1 LSKMKKMTYAVI
13 LAGGKG
19 ERFWPKS
26 RRQSPKQLLSIIS
39 SKTMIEMTVDRIKPM
54 IPDNMIIVVA
64 SEEIKDNLLDIDLGI
79 PDENYLFEPMGKN
92 TAPAIGFAA
101 FHIMGKDK
109 DSTMVVLPA
118 DHHIEEEDDFREC
131 LNTAI
136 EMAEKDY
143 LITFGIVPTRPETGY
158 GYIEAGEGIEKGV
171 CVVKKFKEKPSQK
184 KANEF
189 IKNEKFLWNSGIFV
203 WKTGRIIEEF
213 HRFQSEFAA
222 GMEKCFKL
230 DNASKRKKKIKELYE
245 ETEPISIDY
254 AVMERASDVAVVR
267 ASFGWDDVGSWN
279 ALERVRDKDRK
290 GNIISGDSVLIDT
303 RDSIIISDKGIVGA
317 IGVSNFAIVHTE
329 DATLVFPKD
338 RDQEVKEIVR
348 KLRSEKKLKKYA

>member
-1 LSKMKKMTYAVI
+1 MVYAVI

-26 RRQSPKQLLSIIS
+26 RKKSPKQLLSIVTP
-39 SKTMIEMTVDRIKPM
+39 KTMIEMTVDRIKPI
-54 IPDNMIIVVA
+54 IPDDRIIVVA
-64 SEEIKDNLLDIDLGI
+64 SEEIKDNLLHIDLGI
-79 PDENYLFEPMGKN
+79 PDGNYLFEPMGKN

-101 FHIMGKDK
+101 FHIMDRDN
-109 DSTMVVLPA
+109 DSKMVVLPA
-118 DHHIEEEDDFREC
+118 DHHIEEEEDFRKCISE
-131 LNTAI
+131 AVG
-136 EMAEKDY
+136 MAEKDY

-158 GYIEAGEGIEKGV
+158 GYIEAGEEIDKGI
-171 CVVKKFKEKPSQK
+171 CVVKRFKEKPSQK

-189 IKNEKFLWNSGIFV
+189 IKNKKFLWNSGVFV
-203 WKTGRIIEEF
+203 WRTSRIIEEF
-213 HRFQSEFAA
+213 HRFQSEFAVH
-222 GMEKCFKL
+222 MEECFKL
-230 DNASKRKKKIKELYE
+230 NSVSKKKEKLKEIYS

-279 ALERVRDKDRK
+279 ALERVRDKDRN
-290 GNIISGDSVLIDT
+290 GNIVSGDSVLIDT
-303 RDSIIISDKGIVGA
+303 QDSIVISDNGIVGA
-317 IGVSNFAIVHTE
+317 IGVSNLAIVHTE

-348 KLRSEKKLKKYA
+348 KLGSEKKLKKYT